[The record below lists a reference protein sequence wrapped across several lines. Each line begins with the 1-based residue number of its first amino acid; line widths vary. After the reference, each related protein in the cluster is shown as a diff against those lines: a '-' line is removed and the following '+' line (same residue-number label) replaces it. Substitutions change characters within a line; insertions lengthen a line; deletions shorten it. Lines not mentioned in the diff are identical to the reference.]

1 MTDQD
6 YRLISE
12 RHAGSLIMSGTHG
25 CEAGCEGGRK
35 LEGLRRRRSDMTRR
49 WESDSLEPVGTRDHA
64 RGPMDAPVTLV
75 KYGDYEC
82 PYCGEAHPV
91 LKELLERVGEQVRF
105 VFRLFPLDTVHPRA
119 RRAAQAAEAAASQ
132 GRFWEMHDLL
142 YERQD
147 ELSEE
152 DLLRYAA
159 ELGLDLRRFEVDLT
173 NDHHAWRIEEDRLG
187 GDRAG
192 VRGTPTLFVN
202 GVRYT
207 GTLDLEGLLAA
218 VEEATSS
225 SSASLG
231 EGGGMTERIGPLAH
245 LLDEICSERR
255 GVNNRTLRWV
265 VNLAVEIAREGREG
279 RKIGT
284 LFVVGDSEAVLEH
297 SRPMILDPL
306 YGHPQES
313 KRIEDS
319 DLRETLKE
327 LAQLDGAFVVSDEG
341 VVISA
346 ARYIDAASD
355 HLELPLGL
363 GSRHVAAASVSS
375 RTEAVSVAVSESSTV
390 RMFDD
395 GELVAEIVPELW
407 ILGEYG
413 SYLDGSSMGR

>member
-1 MTDQD
+1 M
-6 YRLISE
+6 
-12 RHAGSLIMSGTHG
+12 M
-25 CEAGCEGGRK
+25 
-35 LEGLRRRRSDMTRR
+35 RR
-49 WESDSLEPVGTRDHA
+49 WEGDGLEPVGTRDHI
-64 RGPMDAPVTLV
+64 RGPEDAPVTLL

-82 PYCGEAHPV
+82 PYCGEAHPM
-91 LKELLERVGEQVRF
+91 LKELQERVGKQVRF
-105 VFRLFPLDTVHPRA
+105 VFRHFPLDSAHPRA

-142 YERQD
+142 YERQG
-147 ELSEE
+147 ELGEE
-152 DLLRYAA
+152 DLMRYAA
-159 ELGLDLRRFEVDLT
+159 ELGLDLRRFEEDLA

-202 GVRYT
+202 GVRYA
-207 GTLDLEGLLAA
+207 GPMDLEGLLAA
-218 VEEATSS
+218 VEETTSS
-225 SSASLG
+225 SSASLS
-231 EGGGMTERIGPLAH
+231 EGSVTERIGPLVH
-245 LLDEICSERR
+245 LLDEVCSERR
-255 GVNNRTLRWV
+255 GVNNRTLRRV

-306 YGHPQES
+306 YGHPHES
-313 KRIEDS
+313 KRIVDPN
-319 DLRETLKE
+319 LRETLKE

-341 VVISA
+341 VVLSA
-346 ARYIDAASD
+346 ARYIDATSD

-375 RTEAVSVAVSESSTV
+375 RTEAVAVAVSESSTV

-407 ILGEYG
+407 LLGGYG
-413 SYLDGSSMGR
+413 SYLDGSSMGRETRRTTL

>member
-1 MTDQD
+1 M
-6 YRLISE
+6 
-12 RHAGSLIMSGTHG
+12 M
-25 CEAGCEGGRK
+25 
-35 LEGLRRRRSDMTRR
+35 RR
-49 WESDSLEPVGTRDHA
+49 WESDRLEPIGTRDHA
-64 RGPMDAPVTLV
+64 RGPKDAPVTLL

-91 LKELLERVGEQVRF
+91 LKELQERVGQQVRF
-105 VFRLFPLDTVHPRA
+105 VFRHFPLDSAHPRA

-142 YERQD
+142 YERQG
-147 ELSEE
+147 ELGEE
-152 DLLRYAA
+152 DLMGYAA
-159 ELGLDLRRFEVDLT
+159 ELGLDLRRFEEDLA

-207 GTLDLEGLLAA
+207 GTLDLDRLLIA

-225 SSASLG
+225 FSASLG
-231 EGGGMTERIGPLAH
+231 EGGMTERIGPLAH
-245 LLDEICSERR
+245 LLDEVCSERR
-255 GVNNRTLRWV
+255 GVNNRTLRRV

-284 LFVVGDSEAVLEH
+284 LFVVGDSEAVLKH

-306 YGHPQES
+306 YGHPHES
-313 KRIEDS
+313 KRIVDPN
-319 DLRETLKE
+319 LRETLKE
-327 LAQLDGAFVVSDEG
+327 LAQLDGAFVVSDGG
-341 VVISA
+341 VVLSA
-346 ARYIDAASD
+346 ARYIDATSN

-395 GELVAEIVPELW
+395 GELVSEIVPELW
-407 ILGEYG
+407 LLGGHG
-413 SYLDGSSMGR
+413 SYLDGSSMGRETRRTTL